1 MGKAI
6 TYAEEKQAYTLS
18 DRGTYIKFKHGR
30 DAGLDLVVLSEGDA
44 LLFNPYGVIP
54 VSPEAFPH
62 VKFEL
67 ADQFAKWL
75 VSRRGQAL
83 IQNYRL
89 LGKQLFIPDAM

>member
-1 MGKAI
+1 MGKTI
-6 TYAEEKQAYTLS
+6 TYAEEKQSYTLS

-30 DAGLDLVVLSEGDA
+30 DAGLDLDVLCEGDTQ
-44 LLFNPYGVIP
+44 LFNPYGVIP
-54 VSPEAFPH
+54 INPKKYSH

-75 VSRRGQAL
+75 VSNKGQSL

-89 LGKQLFIPDAM
+89 LGKQLFIPDAL